1 VGGKLVGLGRD
12 GAAAN
17 IPANGLK
24 GLVEKEIEW
33 IYWVWCLG
41 ASNQGCISWHLLYFD

>member
-1 VGGKLVGLGRD
+1 MFRYSESDKGAVWVVGVGRD

-17 IPANGLK
+17 IAADGLK

-33 IYWVWCLG
+33 IYCL
-41 ASNQGCISWHLLYFD
+41 ALD